1 MKKLTILFILLG
13 AISLNAQHRFD
24 GIQIN
29 ANLPDGWRAVSEDYG
44 LIILGHNSIAGAI
57 IIAEHGYASESE
69 VRQNLAE
76 GLQEEGV
83 MLAPEKETRKLSNG
97 TYATTYAGYAEGQ
110 MVKAPVRLG
119 LSKKWQTGGVM
130 VLALVR
136 QDLYN
141 ESYDRLLEQIM
152 GSISYRAF
160 ASTAKSTEWKEY
172 LNGSKLQSRSSYNTT
187 TSGLD
192 SYAGAGY
199 SSSTSIH
206 FCSNGQFL
214 TQFSNSSYYGGT
226 GVDGDVSSSNSD
238 NKGLWSVFTVREQV
252 VVRLLYE
259 NGEIE
264 YYPVVY
270 DNGYIISND
279 SKFTKD
285 VSDVCR

>member
-1 MKKLTILFILLG
+1 MKKSLILFLLLG

-29 ANLPDGWRAVSEDYG
+29 ANIPDGWRTVSEDYG

-57 IIAEHGYASESE
+57 IIAEHGYKNEAEIK
-69 VRQNLAE
+69 QNLAE

-83 MLAPEKETRKLSNG
+83 MLSAETQARKLSNG

-119 LSKKWQTGGVM
+119 LSNTWHTGGVM

-136 QDLYN
+136 KDLYN
-141 ESYDRLLEQIM
+141 GSYDRLLEQII
-152 GSISYRAF
+152 GSVSYRSF
-160 ASTAKSTEWKEY
+160 ASTAKSAEWKEY
-172 LNGSKLQSRSSYNTT
+172 LGGSKLQSRSGYNTS
-187 TSGLD
+187 TSSFD

-214 TQFSNSSYYGGT
+214 VQSSSSSYFGGS
-226 GVDGDVSSSNSD
+226 GVDGDVSSSDSESQ
-238 NKGLWSVFTVREQV
+238 GLWSVFSVREQV

-259 NGEIE
+259 NGDIE

-270 DNGYIISND
+270 DNGYIISNN

-285 VSDVCR
+285 DSNVCR